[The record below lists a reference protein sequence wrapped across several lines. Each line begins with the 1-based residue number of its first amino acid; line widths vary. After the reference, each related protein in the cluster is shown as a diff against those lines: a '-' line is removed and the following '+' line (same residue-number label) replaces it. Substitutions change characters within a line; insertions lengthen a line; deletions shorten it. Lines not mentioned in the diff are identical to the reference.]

1 VNQRVQ
7 VVQDDSEKWGWLVSH
22 LPEFQKLGSVLIF
35 VSTKNASEELS
46 TNLNRS
52 GFSSVCLHGG
62 LLQLER
68 DDIMRQYKNQTVPI
82 MVATDVVGM

>member
-1 VNQRVQ
+1 MQAKSYRPISTAQ
-7 VVQDDSEKWGWLVSH
+7 VSLVGATSW
-22 LPEFQKLGSVLIF
+22 VLLCGQLTIEG
-35 VSTKNASEELS
+35 VA
-46 TNLNRS
+46 
-52 GFSSVCLHGG
+52 VCLHGG